1 MDLFYE
7 NQATGVVVTS
17 DVLFAIDWL
26 SDHIFSLKSVQ
37 EKIKSLFP
45 VFQVFIVKKIITAEL
60 RQCLNRDKTLRAVYI
75 GYNSTD
81 KGFYSRKG
89 LQKTV

>member
-37 EKIKSLFP
+37 EKIKSLSS
-45 VFQVFIVKKIITAEL
+45 VL
-60 RQCLNRDKTLRAVYI
+60 GVY
-75 GYNSTD
+75 S
-81 KGFYSRKG
+81 
-89 LQKTV
+89 